1 MSNLK
6 NKSIV
11 SVVGVLLLGSLAG
24 CANMHSLFGSSVSR
38 QQLKQEQQAKL
49 NRLRLHNLR
58 EGYRSAN
65 VVQADLT
72 ASTSKR
78 SYILPDGEHYKGN

>member
-6 NKSIV
+6 NRSIV
-11 SVVGVLLLGSLAG
+11 SVLGVLLLSSLAG
-24 CANMHSLFGSSVSR
+24 CANIHGLFGSSVNR
-38 QQLKQEQQAKL
+38 QRLKQEQQAKL

-58 EGYRSAN
+58 ERYRSAN
-65 VVQADLT
+65 VLQTDLT
-72 ASTSKR
+72 QPTSKR